1 MRKAEKLL
9 SAITD
14 RRRKMRQKQSKE
26 NSRRYHQKNEPAVK
40 REAERLSTPTNTM
53 EKNEKASLESRITSG
68 MSMPYSVSEKE
79 SDRELEDRF
88 ERYREILKDLT
99 LMSDSFMRAVLK
111 NPKCTEEVLRIILN
125 KDQLKVIDQRL
136 QADYKNLQGRSS
148 ILDCVAVD
156 SDHNLYNVEIQQ
168 KREGA
173 SPKRARY
180 HSGLLDMNFLEPGEV
195 YQKLPTSY
203 VIFITETDALGYHL
217 PIYHISRKIRE
228 NGKDF
233 PDSAHIIYV
242 DSKNQEDTELGRLMH
257 DFHCKSPEEMYHSVL
272 QKQVFRLKRTR
283 EGVNFMCREMDKI
296 YRDGERVGE
305 KIGQERGEKIGQE
318 RGEKIGQERGE
329 KIGRERGEKIGQK
342 RGKKQGIRNEQR
354 RIVNSLKRKGKTM
367 DEIAYLTGIHETVVK
382 KLLGEGR
389 YATK

>member
-1 MRKAEKLL
+1 
-9 SAITD
+9 
-14 RRRKMRQKQSKE
+14 MRQKQSKE

-40 REAERLSTPTNTM
+40 REAERLSIPTNIM

-68 MSMPYSVSEKE
+68 MSYSVSEKE
-79 SDRELEDRF
+79 YDKKLAQELVDRY
-88 ERYREILKDLT
+88 ERYRKILKDLT

-125 KDQLKVIDQRL
+125 KDQLKVVDQRL
-136 QADYKNLQGRSS
+136 QADYKNLQGRSA

-180 HSGLLDMNFLEPGEV
+180 HSGLLDMNLLEAGES

-203 VIFITETDALGYHL
+203 VIFITETDALGDHL

-257 DFHCKSPEEMYHSVL
+257 DFHCKAPEEMYNPVL
-272 QKQVFRLKRTR
+272 RQQVYQFKKTR
-283 EGVNFMCREMDKI
+283 EGVTFMCREMDKI
-296 YRDGERVGE
+296 YRDGE
-305 KIGQERGEKIGQE
+305 KNGQERGEKI
-318 RGEKIGQERGE
+318 
-329 KIGRERGEKIGQK
+329 
-342 RGKKQGIRNEQR
+342 GKKQGIRNEQR

>member
-1 MRKAEKLL
+1 
-9 SAITD
+9 
-14 RRRKMRQKQSKE
+14 MRQKQSKE
-26 NSRRYHQKNEPAVK
+26 NSRKYHQKSNPAVK
-40 REAERLSTPTNTM
+40 REAERLSTPINTM

-68 MSMPYSVSEKE
+68 MSYSVSEKKYDKE
-79 SDRELEDRF
+79 LERELEERF

-125 KDQLKVIDQRL
+125 KDQLKVVDQRL
-136 QADYKNLQGRSS
+136 QADYKNLQGRSA

-272 QKQVFRLKRTR
+272 QKQVFRLKKTR

-296 YRDGERVGE
+296 YRDGE
-305 KIGQERGEKIGQE
+305 KNGQERGEKIG
-318 RGEKIGQERGE
+318 
-329 KIGRERGEKIGQK
+329 
-342 RGKKQGIRNEQR
+342 KKQGVRNEQR

>member
-1 MRKAEKLL
+1 
-9 SAITD
+9 
-14 RRRKMRQKQSKE
+14 MRQKQSKE

-68 MSMPYSVSEKE
+68 IPMPYSVSEKE
-79 SDRELEDRF
+79 SEQEWDRELEERF

-125 KDQLKVIDQRL
+125 KDQLKVVDQRL
-136 QADYKNLQGRSS
+136 QADYKNLQGRSA

-257 DFHCKSPEEMYHSVL
+257 DCCPA
-272 QKQVFRLKRTR
+272 
-283 EGVNFMCREMDKI
+283 N
-296 YRDGERVGE
+296 
-305 KIGQERGEKIGQE
+305 
-318 RGEKIGQERGE
+318 
-329 KIGRERGEKIGQK
+329 
-342 RGKKQGIRNEQR
+342 
-354 RIVNSLKRKGKTM
+354 
-367 DEIAYLTGIHETVVK
+367 
-382 KLLGEGR
+382 
-389 YATK
+389 

>member
-1 MRKAEKLL
+1 
-9 SAITD
+9 
-14 RRRKMRQKQSKE
+14 MRQKQSKE
-26 NSRRYHQKNEPAVK
+26 NSRKYHQKSDSAVK

-68 MSMPYSVSEKE
+68 IPMPYSVSEKE
-79 SDRELEDRF
+79 SEQEWDRELEDRF

-125 KDQLKVIDQRL
+125 KDQLKVVDQRL
-136 QADYKNLQGRSS
+136 QADYKNLQGRSA
-148 ILDCVAVD
+148 ILDCVAMD

-233 PDSAHIIYV
+233 PDRAHIIYV

-272 QKQVFRLKRTR
+272 QKQVFRLKKTR

>member
-1 MRKAEKLL
+1 
-9 SAITD
+9 
-14 RRRKMRQKQSKE
+14 MRQKQSKE
-26 NSRRYHQKNEPAVK
+26 NSRKYHQKSNPAVK
-40 REAERLSTPTNTM
+40 REAERLSIPTNIM

-68 MSMPYSVSEKE
+68 IPMPYSVSEKE
-79 SDRELEDRF
+79 SDQEWERELEDRF

-125 KDQLKVIDQRL
+125 KDQLKVVDQRL
-136 QADYKNLQGRSS
+136 QADYKNLQGRSA
-148 ILDCVAVD
+148 ILDCVAMD

-233 PDSAHIIYV
+233 PDSTHIIYV

-272 QKQVFRLKRTR
+272 QKQVFQLKRTR

-305 KIGQERGEKIGQE
+305 KIGQERGEKIG
-318 RGEKIGQERGE
+318 
-329 KIGRERGEKIGQK
+329 
-342 RGKKQGIRNEQR
+342 KKQGVRNEQR

-367 DEIAYLTGIHETVVK
+367 DEIAYLTGIHENVVR
-382 KLLGEGR
+382 KLLGEER